1 MGMEYKLRFTSPGL
15 AVVIELLE
23 SMAAFRRSAHDD
35 CTFELRDQE
44 IGGGM
49 PDASMQ
55 LEPDGAYFC
64 VYGGS
69 GNRYLGEVV
78 TRLVR
83 RFGAV
88 TVTELE

>member
-1 MGMEYKLRFTSPGL
+1 MGMEYKLRFTHPGP

-23 SMAAFRRSAHDD
+23 RLATFSRSANGN

-44 IGGGM
+44 NGDRM
-49 PDASMQ
+49 PDAS
-55 LEPDGAYFC
+55 LRVEPDGVYFC

-69 GNRYLGEVV
+69 GDRCLGEVV

-83 RFGAV
+83 EFGAV
-88 TVTELE
+88 IVTELE